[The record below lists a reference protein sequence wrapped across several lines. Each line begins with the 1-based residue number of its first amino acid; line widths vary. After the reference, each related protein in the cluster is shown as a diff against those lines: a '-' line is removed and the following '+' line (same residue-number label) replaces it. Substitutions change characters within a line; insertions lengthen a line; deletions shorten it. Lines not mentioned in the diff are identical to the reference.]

1 MSNESEKPIVLD
13 QGAVAPAGERDPGWW
28 VPAAVVIGFFL
39 IANYVWLG
47 FLSF

>member
-1 MSNESEKPIVLD
+1 MSSDAPAARD
-13 QGAVAPAGERDPGWW
+13 DDDVAPQTERDPGWW